1 MQLHYTCV
9 FFIQSS
15 AYGWQKGFQSAS
27 PAQDGWGGVMG
38 GDLHGPGQHRGDQV
52 LGEAGREAH
61 LANQR
66 QRERHLELSTDECEN
81 QRDSESKFLKVS
93 STNKQTNN
101 TTM

>member
-15 AYGWQKGFQSAS
+15 AYGWQKGFQSAP

-52 LGEAGREAH
+52 LGEAGREAY
-61 LANQR
+61 LADQR
-66 QRERHLELSTDECEN
+66 QRERHLELSADECEN
-81 QRDSESKFLKVS
+81 QR
-93 STNKQTNN
+93 NAQYPYR
-101 TTM
+101 

>member
-9 FFIQSS
+9 FIQSS

-27 PAQDGWGGVMG
+27 PAQDGRGGVMG

-52 LGEAGREAH
+52 LGEAGREAY

-66 QRERHLELSTDECEN
+66 QRERHLELSADECEN
-81 QRDSESKFLKVS
+81 QRNSESKFLKVS

-101 TTM
+101 TMM